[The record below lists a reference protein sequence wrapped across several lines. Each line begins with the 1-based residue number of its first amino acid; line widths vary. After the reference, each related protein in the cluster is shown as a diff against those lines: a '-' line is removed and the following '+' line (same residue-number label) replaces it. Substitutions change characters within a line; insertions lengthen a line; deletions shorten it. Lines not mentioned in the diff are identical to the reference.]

1 MFTVIINQEG
11 IESLSKAKVSFKKF
25 SILNYVKYTFGKL
38 PKNLRTEVL
47 KQMLAFYG
55 VKLDYNQESLF
66 FKCQDQEKV
75 QGLIKDLISENVT
88 TAEVEILEANK

>member
-1 MFTVIINQEG
+1 MFTVIINNQG
-11 IESLSKAKVSFKKF
+11 IKTLSQAKVSFRKF

-38 PKNLRTEVL
+38 PKSLRTEVL

-55 VKLDYNQESLF
+55 IKLDYNQTNLF
-66 FKCQDQEKV
+66 FQCQNQEKV

-88 TAEVEILEANK
+88 AAEVEILEANK

>member
-11 IESLSKAKVSFKKF
+11 IESLSKAKVSFKEF
-25 SILNYVKYTFGKL
+25 SILNYGKYTFGKL
-38 PKNLRTEVL
+38 PKSLRTEVL

-55 VKLDYNQESLF
+55 IKLDYNQTNLF
-66 FKCQDQEKV
+66 FQCQDQEKV